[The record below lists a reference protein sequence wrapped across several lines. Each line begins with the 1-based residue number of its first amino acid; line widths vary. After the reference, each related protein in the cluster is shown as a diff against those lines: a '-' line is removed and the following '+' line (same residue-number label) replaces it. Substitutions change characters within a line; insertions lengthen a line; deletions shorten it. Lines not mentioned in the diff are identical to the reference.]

1 MRYITIT
8 YTFQQAVGNFLGAV
22 LTRVRQNNNKFLAA
36 VTRDKIIGSRYG
48 VFQSFCDAFQAVTTL
63 AVPIG
68 IAILLEV
75 IDIDQQQ
82 TEYSL

>member
-1 MRYITIT
+1 
-8 YTFQQAVGNFLGAV
+8 
-22 LTRVRQNNNKFLAA
+22 
-36 VTRDKIIGSRYG
+36 
-48 VFQSFCDAFQAVTTL
+48 VTTL